1 MGRRPKTRKTLNR
14 LAAMVL
20 IALLAAGGVMLGILA
35 ANHIMSLRTP
45 EGRTPEGNI
54 KTIRPLSTG
63 GPGEVI
69 NEAFSIVFRASAALE
84 SIIPSLQPHSISLEF
99 STAKFYVDSPIVEV
113 VIAIIGL
120 AFGIVLALGLYKRV
134 MR

>member
-1 MGRRPKTRKTLNR
+1 MGRRPKTRKTLPR

-35 ANHIMSLRTP
+35 ANHIMSL
-45 EGRTPEGNI
+45 RTPEGNI